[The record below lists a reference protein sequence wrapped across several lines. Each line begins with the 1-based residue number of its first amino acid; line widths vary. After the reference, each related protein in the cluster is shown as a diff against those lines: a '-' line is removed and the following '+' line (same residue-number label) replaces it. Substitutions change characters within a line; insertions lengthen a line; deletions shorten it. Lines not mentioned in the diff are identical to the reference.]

1 MQFPVQRQLADFERL
16 KGALPW
22 RDFANGEIPDNG
34 GAAASGG
41 ARRRHAPH
49 QVFQPNIP

>member
-1 MQFPVQRQLADFERL
+1 MQFPVQRQPADFKRL

-22 RDFANGEIPDNG
+22 RDFANGETLDNG
-34 GAAASGG
+34 AAAASGG
-41 ARRRHAPH
+41 AQRRHVPR